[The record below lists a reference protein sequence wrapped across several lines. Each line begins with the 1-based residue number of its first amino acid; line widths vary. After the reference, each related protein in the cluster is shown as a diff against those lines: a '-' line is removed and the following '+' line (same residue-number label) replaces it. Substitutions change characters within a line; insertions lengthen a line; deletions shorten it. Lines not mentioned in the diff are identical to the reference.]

1 MVKEQK
7 KASKKGTPKLIE
19 PGGALLLE
27 ERKNMEGHA
36 KDMLAATQ
44 ESDSFLL
51 FVATNKDGMIRYRYV
66 TFKYPVQ
73 DMLKAPKALREHI
86 YNDLEN
92 VKK

>member
-19 PGGALLLE
+19 PGEGLQLDD
-27 ERKNMEGHA
+27 RKNMEGHA

-51 FVATNKDGMIRYRYV
+51 FVCTNKDGKIHYRYV
-66 TFKYPVQ
+66 TYKYPVQ
-73 DMLKAPKALREHI
+73 DMLKAPKALRDHI

-92 VKK
+92 TKK